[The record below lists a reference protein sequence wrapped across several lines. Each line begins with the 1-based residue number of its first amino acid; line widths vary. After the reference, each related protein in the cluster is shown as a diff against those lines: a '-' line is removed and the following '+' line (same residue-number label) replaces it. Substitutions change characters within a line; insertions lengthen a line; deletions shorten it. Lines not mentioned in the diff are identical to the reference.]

1 MNLISERIADFI
13 AKTNYEDLPRMAIE
27 TAKKSLLDAIGVTLA
42 ATTLGDGCG
51 PMLKLATANGGI
63 PASTILGIGAK
74 RPASMAAFANGALAH
89 ALDFEDT
96 HDRAF
101 VHSNAASIPAA
112 LAVAEASEQIDG
124 RQLLTAIALGSELVC
139 RLGLSIKD
147 NLLEAGWYMPPIF
160 GAFGAAAAAGK
171 ILDLTPKQL
180 LDAFSLTLCQATCSA
195 ELTQNPKSVI
205 RSIRDAF
212 AAQAGVLSAQL
223 AKDGVT
229 GFEQPFEGKLGFFH
243 AYAGGNY
250 DADAIVAGLGT
261 EYEMARVSFK
271 AWPSCRGTHPYI
283 EGALQILQ
291 ENGLRAE
298 DITSIRTVVSPVN
311 RMLCEPLEAKQRP
324 SSPINAKFSVP
335 YAMAAA
341 IRHGTVGLEHFQPEA
356 LADPE
361 VCRIAALV
369 DYEVD
374 TTMGLKDTLRGYTE
388 IRAKDQVFSAVVDA
402 PYGDPA
408 NPLSKDDLIAKFKS
422 CARLSASPMS
432 DEQLNR
438 IVDMVFHLEDVRHVG
453 ALTALL

>member
-1 MNLISERIADFI
+1 MNPISERIAAFI
-13 AKTNYEDLPRMAIE
+13 AKTRYEDLPPMAIE
-27 TAKKSLLDAIGVTLA
+27 TAKKSLLDALGVMLA

-51 PMLKLATANGGI
+51 PLLKLATANEGI
-63 PASTILGIGAK
+63 PASTIIGIGVK
-74 RPASMAAFANGALAH
+74 RPAHMAAFANGALAH

-101 VHSNAASIPAA
+101 VHSNAATIPAA
-112 LAVAEASEQIDG
+112 LAVAEASGNVDG
-124 RQLLTAIALGSELVC
+124 KQLLTAIALGSELVC

-171 ILDLTPKQL
+171 VMDLTSKQL

-195 ELTQNPKSVI
+195 ELTQNPQSVI
-205 RSIRDAF
+205 RSVRDAF

-243 AYAGGNY
+243 AYAKGNY
-250 DADAIVAGLGT
+250 DAEAMIGGLGSD
-261 EYEMARVSFK
+261 YEMARVSFK

-283 EGALQILQ
+283 EGALQMMQ
-291 ENGLRAE
+291 ANGLRAA
-298 DITSIRTVVSPVN
+298 DITGIRTVVSPVN
-311 RMLCEPLEAKQRP
+311 RMLCEPLEAKRRP
-324 SSPINAKFSVP
+324 STPINAKFSVP

-341 IRHGTVGLEHFQPEA
+341 IHHGTVSLEHFQPEA

-374 TTMGLKDTLRGYTE
+374 TAMGLKYTLRGYTE
-388 IRAKDQVFSAVVDA
+388 IHAKDQVFRAVVDA

-408 NPLSKDDLIAKFKS
+408 NPLSMEDLIAKFKS

-432 DEQLNR
+432 DEQLDR
-438 IVDMVFHLEDVRHVG
+438 IVDMVFHVEDVQHVE

>member
-1 MNLISERIADFI
+1 MSRISEHIAQFI
-13 AKTNYEDLPRMAIE
+13 AKTTYEDLPAHVIE
-27 TAKKSLLDAIGVTLA
+27 TAKKSLLDAIGVMLA
-42 ATTLGDGCG
+42 ATTTGDGCG
-51 PMLKLATANGGI
+51 PMVKLAVANEGV
-63 PASTILGIGAK
+63 PASTILGIGVK
-74 RPASMAAFANGALAH
+74 RPAHMAAFANGALAH

-101 VHSNAASIPAA
+101 VHSNAAAIPAA
-112 LAVAEASEQIDG
+112 LAVAEASGQADG
-124 RQLLTAIALGSELVC
+124 KQLLTAIALGSELVC

-171 ILDLTPKQL
+171 VLDLSPRQL

-195 ELTQNPKSVI
+195 ELTHNPQSII

-212 AAQAGVLSAQL
+212 AAQAGVLAAQL

-243 AYAGGNY
+243 AYARDHY
-250 DADAIVAGLGT
+250 DPDAVIGGLGSD
-261 EYEMARVSFK
+261 YEMARVSFK

-283 EGALQILQ
+283 EGALQIMQ
-291 ENGLRAE
+291 ANGLRAA
-298 DITSIRTVVSPVN
+298 DITGIRTVVSPVN
-311 RMLCEPLEAKQRP
+311 RMLCEPLEAKRRP
-324 SSPINAKFSVP
+324 STPINAKFSVP

-341 IRHGTVGLEHFQPEA
+341 IRHGTVSLEHFEPDA

-374 TTMGLKDTLRGYTE
+374 TAMGLKDTLRGYTE
-388 IRAKDQVFSAVVDA
+388 IRAKNQAFSAVVDA

-408 NPLSKDDLIAKFKS
+408 NPLSADDLIAKFKS

-432 DEQLNR
+432 DERLNR
-438 IVDMVFHLEDVRHVG
+438 IVDMVFHMEDVRHVG